1 MQEMVIVPGGGGT
14 QGKVQETELAN
25 RAGNVRSLFRPI
37 DGSPPGSPV
46 PGILHARTLEWVAI
60 SFSNA

>member
-25 RAGNVRSLFRPI
+25 RAV
-37 DGSPPGSPV
+37 
-46 PGILHARTLEWVAI
+46 
-60 SFSNA
+60 SFSTE